1 MKYVMLIAGDE
12 DVWANRSPEESAAL
26 YERIG
31 QWWGEESAAGRIVG
45 GHELQPSPTAT
56 TVRIGTD
63 GSTSVTDGPFIE
75 GKELIGGFGILDVAD
90 LDEAL
95 KVAASWPVP
104 GDVLE
109 VRPIVVRD

>member
-1 MKYVMLIAGDE
+1 MRYMMLIAGDE
-12 DVWANRSPEESAAL
+12 DVWAGRPPAESAAL

-31 QWWGEESAAGRIVG
+31 RWWGEESAAGRVVG
-45 GHELQPSPTAT
+45 GHELQPSSTAT

-63 GSTSVTDGPFIE
+63 GSTTVTDGPFIE
-75 GKELIGGFGILDVAD
+75 GKELVGGFGILEVAD

-109 VRPIVVRD
+109 VRPIVERG

>member
-1 MKYVMLIAGDE
+1 MKYMMLIAGNE
-12 DVWANRSPEESAAL
+12 DLWAGRSAEENAAL

-31 QWWGEESAAGRIVG
+31 RWWGEESAAGRIID
-45 GHELQPSPTAT
+45 GHELEPSPTAT
-56 TVRIGTD
+56 TVRIALD
-63 GSTSVTDGPFIE
+63 GSTTVTDGPFIE
-75 GKELIGGFGILDVAD
+75 GKELIGGFGVLDVAN

-109 VRPIVVRD
+109 IRPIVERA

>member
-1 MKYVMLIAGDE
+1 MKYVMLIAGNEDLWAGRSDE
-12 DVWANRSPEESAAL
+12 ENAAL

-31 QWWGEESAAGRIVG
+31 RWWGQESAAGRIVD
-45 GHELQPSPTAT
+45 GHELEPSPTAT
-56 TVRIGTD
+56 TVRIALD
-63 GSTSVTDGPFIE
+63 GSTTVTDGPFIE
-75 GKELIGGFGILDVAD
+75 GKELIGGFGVLDVAD

-109 VRPIVVRD
+109 IRPIVERG

>member
-1 MKYVMLIAGDE
+1 MKYMMLIAGNE
-12 DVWANRSPEESAAL
+12 DLWAARSDAENAAL

-31 QWWGEESAAGRIVG
+31 RWWGEESAAGRIID
-45 GHELQPSPTAT
+45 GHELEPSPTAT
-56 TVRIGTD
+56 TLRIALD
-63 GSTSVTDGPFIE
+63 GSTTVTDGPFIE
-75 GKELIGGFGILDVAD
+75 GKELIGGFGILEVAD

-109 VRPIVVRD
+109 IRPIVERA

>member
-1 MKYVMLIAGDE
+1 MKYVMLIAGNE
-12 DVWANRSPEESAAL
+12 DTWDARSPEENAAL

-31 QWWGEESAAGRIVG
+31 AWWGTESATGRIVD

-63 GSTSVTDGPFIE
+63 GSTTVTDGPFIE
-75 GKELIGGFGILDVAD
+75 GKELLGGFGILDVAD

-109 VRPIVVRD
+109 VRPIVERD